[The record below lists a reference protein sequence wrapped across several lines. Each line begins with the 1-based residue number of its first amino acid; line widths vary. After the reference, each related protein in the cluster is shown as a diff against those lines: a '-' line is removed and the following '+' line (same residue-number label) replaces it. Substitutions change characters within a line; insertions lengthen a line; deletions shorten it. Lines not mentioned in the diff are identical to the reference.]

1 MKKTLLAIASAAA
14 LAFGTVQ
21 PAQAEPTAVSS
32 EAPGLSVEQLLEL
45 AQTQSPEIQEAVKAL
60 LEQAKV
66 PALPYAESED
76 EFAAAKWG
84 DESQKKKFWA
94 PAPVFGC
101 GIGDLKVTGA
111 LATVQPGPNNGA
123 GPVLGKTNLLNP
135 YIPHGHALFHVF
147 VGEEQLAPLTKG
159 TDVKVAWLNLKTF
172 KGGIDAL
179 DDSFLGL
186 GVHAQTSKVVKTGQG
201 PVIAAVAGKTAYQSG
216 EVCTVLPAVGSTTV
230 K

>member
-45 AQTQSPEIQEAVKAL
+45 AQTQSPEVQEAVKAL

-84 DESQKKKFWA
+84 DESQKKEFWT

-101 GIGDLKVTGA
+101 GIGNLKVTGA
-111 LATVQPGPNNGA
+111 KATVQPGPNNGT
-123 GPVLGKTNLLNP
+123 GPVLGKNNLLHP
-135 YIPHGHALFHVF
+135 YIPHGHAFFHIF
-147 VGEEQLAPLTKG
+147 VVDEQLAPVPKG
-159 TDVKVAWLNLKTF
+159 TDMKVAWLNLKTF
-172 KGGIDAL
+172 KGGIDDL
-179 DDSFLGL
+179 DDSVL
-186 GVHAQTSKVVKTGQG
+186 GVGINAQTSKLVKTGQG
-201 PVIAAVAGKTAYQSG
+201 PVIAAIAGKTAYRNG
-216 EVCTVLPAVGSTTV
+216 EVCTVFPAIGSTTV